1 MERFINPAPYGNM
14 KSSIMSKSVDLIS
27 YPNSKLINP
36 YDGVIVFDRT
46 PSCENLI
53 KIKHEFNGDN
63 VYSEFCNVG
72 KSFVSPGDRIK
83 QGQIIGH
90 FTDDR
95 IGYSIKND
103 DDKKLD
109 VSKYMEGFKPK
120 KEINKIDVG
129 NKDVGSGNIFLDTL
143 LSPFS
148 IANDITSGVGKEI
161 KKSFKEDYGGNKRLT
176 EQIDKIKKI
185 IKH

>member
-1 MERFINPAPYGNM
+1 
-14 KSSIMSKSVDLIS
+14 
-27 YPNSKLINP
+27 
-36 YDGVIVFDRT
+36 
-46 PSCENLI
+46 
-53 KIKHEFNGDN
+53 
-63 VYSEFCNVG
+63 
-72 KSFVSPGDRIK
+72 
-83 QGQIIGH
+83 
-90 FTDDR
+90 
-95 IGYSIKND
+95 
-103 DDKKLD
+103 
-109 VSKYMEGFKPK
+109 MEGFKPKKEDPKKEEPKKEDPKKEDPK
-120 KEINKIDVG
+120 KEINKIDVD